1 MVPHKREIL
10 KVQVYLYFTSIMLGG
25 KYFVYFKTVNKR
37 QQVYKFKFPLIKKQF
52 YMIFIRDL
60 AIEVFNI
67 SAMTL
72 KKVEDIKGVN
82 RSGKS
87 KDRQYN
93 CQKRT
98 IGQATIYKTLHRKQ

>member
-1 MVPHKREIL
+1 
-10 KVQVYLYFTSIMLGG
+10 
-25 KYFVYFKTVNKR
+25 
-37 QQVYKFKFPLIKKQF
+37 
-52 YMIFIRDL
+52 MIFIRDL

-98 IGQATIYKTLHRKQ
+98 IGQTTIYKTL

>member
-1 MVPHKREIL
+1 
-10 KVQVYLYFTSIMLGG
+10 
-25 KYFVYFKTVNKR
+25 
-37 QQVYKFKFPLIKKQF
+37 
-52 YMIFIRDL
+52 MIFIRDL

-93 CQKRT
+93 CQKKNNRT
-98 IGQATIYKTLHRKQ
+98 NNDLQNTIKKTISRASRTPLKIGDKLGCSRRVSRSCYTSGTRRVTLITNQVISHE